1 VATTNATDFLVKRD
15 DLRESRFTAAG
26 APDGVTL
33 ERGGVLLRVDRFAF
47 TANNITYAVMG
58 ERMSYWD
65 FFPAPEGWG
74 RIPVW
79 GFGTVLR
86 SACDGV
92 EAGGRY
98 YGYFPMSSHVV
109 MTPDRINPGGFSDAA
124 PHRAHLHP
132 LYNQYTLTPAT
143 GDDRADALQMLLR
156 PLFITSFVI
165 EDMIADADFYGA
177 RSVAIS
183 SASSKTGYGVAF
195 QLAERKRGGA
205 GVEIV
210 GLTSARN
217 LEFTR
222 GLGVYDRVVTYDAIG
237 SLPTEGGAVFVDMA
251 NDAAVRAA
259 VHHHFGEGL
268 RYDCAVGLTHWERDA
283 ARVETALPGAA
294 PEVFFAPAR
303 IKQRVRDWGPGGFE
317 GRFAA
322 AWQRLV
328 DALRGRDEWLHV
340 TYEEGRD
347 AVERAYRDTLDGRT
361 APDEGR
367 VLSLA

>member
-1 VATTNATDFLVKRD
+1 MDLLVKRD
-15 DLRESRFTAAG
+15 DLRQGRFVPAN
-26 APDGVTL
+26 APDDAAL
-33 ERGGVLLRVDRFAF
+33 ERGSVLLQVDRFAF

-74 RIPVW
+74 CIPVW

-86 SACDGV
+86 SATDGV

-98 YGYFPMSSHVV
+98 YGYYPMSSHVV
-109 MTPDRINPGGFSDAA
+109 MAPDRINPVGFSDASA
-124 PHRAHLHP
+124 HRAHLHP

-195 QLAERKRGGA
+195 QLAQRKRGGA
-205 GVEIV
+205 GIEIV
-210 GLTSARN
+210 GLTSPRN
-217 LEFTR
+217 LDFTR
-222 GLGVYDRVVTYDAIG
+222 GLGVYDRVVAYDAIS

-251 NDAAVRAA
+251 NDATVRAA
-259 VHHHFGEGL
+259 VHHHYGEGL

-283 ARVETALPGAA
+283 TRVEEALPGAR
-294 PEVFFAPAR
+294 PEVFFSPAR
-303 IKQRVRDWGPGGFE
+303 IKQRLRDWGRGGFE
-317 GRFAA
+317 QRFAA
-322 AWQRLV
+322 AWRTLV
-328 DALRGRDEWLHV
+328 DALRGREDWLHV
-340 TYEEGRD
+340 TFEEGPQ
-347 AVERAYRDTLDGRT
+347 AVERVYRDTLDGRI

-367 VLSLA
+367 ILSLT